1 MSARVTCPAPEI
13 RIARPGD
20 ALALSD
26 LLAEL
31 GFPTPPDVVAA
42 RLVELGARDELV
54 LVAERDGA
62 TLGLLTVHV
71 TPVLHRPTPVG
82 RLTMLVVT
90 QRARGQGVGRAL
102 VAAAERRL
110 AQRGCALVE
119 VTSHR
124 RLKRAHG
131 FYERLGYE
139 ATSVRFGKAIAAG
152 DDLPAPR

>member
-1 MSARVTCPAPEI
+1 VPSAHPAPEI
-13 RIARPGD
+13 RAARPGD
-20 ALALSD
+20 ALALSG

-31 GFPTPPDVVAA
+31 GFPTAPDVVAA
-42 RLVELGARDELV
+42 RLADLAARDELV
-54 LVAERDGA
+54 LVAERAGVA
-62 TLGLLTVHV
+62 LGLLTVHV

-102 VAAAERRL
+102 VAAAERLL
-110 AQRGCALVE
+110 AQRGCGLVE

-124 RLKRAHG
+124 RLKQAHG

-139 ATSVRFGKAIAAG
+139 ATSVRFGKVLAAG
-152 DDLPAPR
+152 ADTPAPR

>member
-1 MSARVTCPAPEI
+1 VPSAHPAPEI
-13 RIARPGD
+13 RVARPGD
-20 ALALSD
+20 ALALSG

-31 GFPTPPDVVAA
+31 GFPTPSDVVAA
-42 RLVELGARDELV
+42 RLADLGARNELV
-54 LVAERDGA
+54 LVAEREGA

-102 VAAAERRL
+102 VAAAEQRL
-110 AQRGCALVE
+110 AQRGCVLVE

-139 ATSVRFGKAIAAG
+139 ATSVRFGKTLAGAAG
-152 DDLPAPR
+152 PAGPR